1 MRKINTKHT
10 WSLKLGL
17 LLAIVCAP
25 FFLQAKTTLIHAG
38 KLIDGAS
45 NQVSKQMTIVI
56 EGNLIAEVVKGY
68 REPKADDF
76 YIDLRQHTVLPG
88 LMDMHV
94 HLDSEYG
101 KNSYTEK
108 FTLNSAD
115 RAIRAVINAEKTIL
129 AGFTTVRNPG
139 DTDNVTISL
148 RNAID
153 SGLVVGPRIFSAG
166 KSLATTGGHADPTNG
181 VRDDIFP
188 DPTPADGVING
199 RDDAFKAV
207 RARYKSGADL
217 IKITATGGVLSVA
230 KSGQNPQ
237 FTEAE
242 IAAVVE
248 AAKDYDFTVAAHAH
262 GAEGIK
268 RAVRAGVDSIEH
280 GSLMDQ
286 EGIDLMREYGT
297 YYVPTIMAGFWVAE
311 KAEDPDFFPEI
322 VRPKALAIG
331 PVMQET
337 FGKAYRAGVKIA
349 FGTDSGVSAHGD
361 NAQEFIYMVEAG
373 MPEMEAIQSATREA
387 SKLLR
392 INTTLGT
399 IEQGKLADLIAVEG
413 NPLEDISLLKN
424 IAFVMKDGTVYKQFD

>member
-45 NQVSKQMTIVI
+45 NQAFKQMTIVI

-101 KNSYTEK
+101 KNSYMEK

-181 VRDDIFP
+181 VRDDIFA
-188 DPTPADGVING
+188 DPTPADGGING

-217 IKITATGGVLSVA
+217 IKITATGGVLSIA

-413 NPLEDISLLKN
+413 NPLEDISLLQN
-424 IAFVMKDGTVYKQFD
+424 IAFVMKDGTVYKQVD

>member
-45 NQVSKQMTIVI
+45 NQAFKQMTIVI

-181 VRDDIFP
+181 VRDDIFA

-413 NPLEDISLLKN
+413 NPLEDISLLQN
-424 IAFVMKDGTVYKQFD
+424 IAFVMKDGTVYKQVD

>member
-45 NQVSKQMTIVI
+45 NQAFKQMTIVI

-101 KNSYTEK
+101 KNSYMEK

-181 VRDDIFP
+181 VRDDIFA

-337 FGKAYRAGVKIA
+337 FGKAYRGGVKIA

-424 IAFVMKDGTVYKQFD
+424 IAFVMKDGTVYKQID

>member
-45 NQVSKQMTIVI
+45 NQAFKQMTIVI

-424 IAFVMKDGTVYKQFD
+424 IAFVMKDGTVYKQID

>member
-45 NQVSKQMTIVI
+45 NQASKQMTIVI

-181 VRDDIFP
+181 VRDDIFA

-413 NPLEDISLLKN
+413 NPLEDISLLQN
-424 IAFVMKDGTVYKQFD
+424 IAFVMKDGTVYKQVD

>member
-1 MRKINTKHT
+1 M
-10 WSLKLGL
+10 
-17 LLAIVCAP
+17 
-25 FFLQAKTTLIHAG
+25 
-38 KLIDGAS
+38 
-45 NQVSKQMTIVI
+45 
-56 EGNLIAEVVKGY
+56 
-68 REPKADDF
+68 
-76 YIDLRQHTVLPG
+76 
-88 LMDMHV
+88 
-94 HLDSEYG
+94 
-101 KNSYTEK
+101 EK

-181 VRDDIFP
+181 VRDDIFA

-337 FGKAYRAGVKIA
+337 FGKAYRGGVKIA

-413 NPLEDISLLKN
+413 NPLEDISLLQN
-424 IAFVMKDGTVYKQFD
+424 IAFVMKDGTVYKQVD

>member
-17 LLAIVCAP
+17 LVAIVCAP

-45 NQVSKQMTIVI
+45 NQASKQMTIVI

-68 REPKADDF
+68 REPKADDV

-181 VRDDIFP
+181 VRDDIFA

-424 IAFVMKDGTVYKQFD
+424 IAFVMKDGTVYKQID

>member
-181 VRDDIFP
+181 VRDDIFA

-424 IAFVMKDGTVYKQFD
+424 IAFVMKDGTVYKQID

>member
-45 NQVSKQMTIVI
+45 NQAFKQMTIVI

-101 KNSYTEK
+101 KNSYMEK

-181 VRDDIFP
+181 VRDDIFA

-217 IKITATGGVLSVA
+217 IKITATGGVLSIA

-337 FGKAYRAGVKIA
+337 FGKAYRGGVKIA

-424 IAFVMKDGTVYKQFD
+424 IAFVMKDGTVYKQVD

>member
-45 NQVSKQMTIVI
+45 NQAFKQMTIVI

-181 VRDDIFP
+181 VRDDIFA

-331 PVMQET
+331 PMMQKT

-424 IAFVMKDGTVYKQFD
+424 IAFVMKDGTVYKQID

>member
-1 MRKINTKHT
+1 
-10 WSLKLGL
+10 
-17 LLAIVCAP
+17 
-25 FFLQAKTTLIHAG
+25 
-38 KLIDGAS
+38 
-45 NQVSKQMTIVI
+45 MTIVI

-181 VRDDIFP
+181 VRDDIFA

-424 IAFVMKDGTVYKQFD
+424 IAFVMKDGTVYKQID

>member
-38 KLIDGAS
+38 KLIDGVS
-45 NQVSKQMTIVI
+45 NQASKQMTIVI
-56 EGNLIAEVVKGY
+56 KGNLIAEVVKGY

-101 KNSYTEK
+101 KNSYMEK

-181 VRDDIFP
+181 VRDDIFA

-217 IKITATGGVLSVA
+217 IKITATGGVLSIA

-337 FGKAYRAGVKIA
+337 FGKAYRGGVKIA

-413 NPLEDISLLKN
+413 NPLEDISLLQN
-424 IAFVMKDGTVYKQFD
+424 IAFVMKDGTVYKQVD

>member
-45 NQVSKQMTIVI
+45 NQAFKQMTIVI

-413 NPLEDISLLKN
+413 NPLEDISLLQN
-424 IAFVMKDGTVYKQFD
+424 IAFVMKDGTVYKQVD

>member
-45 NQVSKQMTIVI
+45 NQASKQMTIVI

-230 KSGQNPQ
+230 KSGQHPQ

-242 IAAVVE
+242 LAAEVE

-424 IAFVMKDGTVYKQFD
+424 IAFVMKDGTVYKQLD

>member
-17 LLAIVCAP
+17 LMAIVCAP

-45 NQVSKQMTIVI
+45 NQAFKQMTIVI

-101 KNSYTEK
+101 KNSYMEK

-181 VRDDIFP
+181 VRDDIFA

-337 FGKAYRAGVKIA
+337 FGKAYRGGVKIA

-413 NPLEDISLLKN
+413 NPLEDISLLQN
-424 IAFVMKDGTVYKQFD
+424 IAFVMKDGTVYKQVD

>member
-45 NQVSKQMTIVI
+45 NQAFKQMTIVI

-101 KNSYTEK
+101 KNSYMEK

-181 VRDDIFP
+181 VRDDIFA

-337 FGKAYRAGVKIA
+337 FGKAYRGGVKIA

-413 NPLEDISLLKN
+413 NPLEDISLLQN
-424 IAFVMKDGTVYKQFD
+424 IAFVMKDGTVYKQVD

>member
-17 LLAIVCAP
+17 LVAIVCAP

-45 NQVSKQMTIVI
+45 NQASKQMTIVI

-181 VRDDIFP
+181 VRDDIFA

-373 MPEMEAIQSATREA
+373 MPEMEAIQSATRVA
-387 SKLLR
+387 SELLR
-392 INTTLGT
+392 ISTTLGT

-413 NPLEDISLLKN
+413 DPLEDIGLLKS
-424 IAFVMKDGTVYKQFD
+424 IAFVMKDGKVYKQLN

>member
-45 NQVSKQMTIVI
+45 NQAFKQMTIVI

-101 KNSYTEK
+101 KNSYMEK

-153 SGLVVGPRIFSAG
+153 KGLVVGPRIFSAG

-181 VRDDIFP
+181 VRDDIFA

-337 FGKAYRAGVKIA
+337 FGKAYRGGVKIA

-413 NPLEDISLLKN
+413 NPLEDISLLQN
-424 IAFVMKDGTVYKQFD
+424 IAFVMKDGTVYKQVD

>member
-45 NQVSKQMTIVI
+45 NQASKQMTIVI

-181 VRDDIFP
+181 VRDDIFA

-331 PVMQET
+331 PVMQKT
-337 FGKAYRAGVKIA
+337 FGKAYRGGVKIA

-361 NAQEFIYMVEAG
+361 NAQEFVYMVEAG

-413 NPLEDISLLKN
+413 NPLEDISLLQN
-424 IAFVMKDGTVYKQFD
+424 IAFVMKDGTVYKQVD

>member
-45 NQVSKQMTIVI
+45 NQAFKQMTIVI

-88 LMDMHV
+88 SMDMHV

-101 KNSYTEK
+101 KNSYMEK

-424 IAFVMKDGTVYKQFD
+424 IAFVMKDGTVYKQID

>member
-45 NQVSKQMTIVI
+45 NQAFKQMTIVI

-68 REPKADDF
+68 REPKVDDV

-101 KNSYTEK
+101 KNSYMEK

-181 VRDDIFP
+181 VRDDIFA

-337 FGKAYRAGVKIA
+337 FGKAYRGGVKIA

-413 NPLEDISLLKN
+413 NPLEDISLLQN
-424 IAFVMKDGTVYKQFD
+424 IAFVMKDGTVYKQVD

>member
-17 LLAIVCAP
+17 LVAIVCAP

-45 NQVSKQMTIVI
+45 NQASKQMTIVI

-68 REPKADDF
+68 REPKADDV

-424 IAFVMKDGTVYKQFD
+424 IAFVMKDGTVYKQID

>member
-45 NQVSKQMTIVI
+45 NQAFKQMTIVI

-101 KNSYTEK
+101 KNSYMEK

-181 VRDDIFP
+181 VRDDIFA

-424 IAFVMKDGTVYKQFD
+424 IAFVMKDGTVYKQID

>member
-45 NQVSKQMTIVI
+45 NQAFKQMTIVI

-101 KNSYTEK
+101 KNSYMEK

-129 AGFTTVRNPG
+129 AGFTTVRNLG

-181 VRDDIFP
+181 VRDDIFA

-337 FGKAYRAGVKIA
+337 FGKAYRGGVKIA

-413 NPLEDISLLKN
+413 NPLEDISLLQN
-424 IAFVMKDGTVYKQFD
+424 IAFVMKDGTVYKQVD

>member
-10 WSLKLGL
+10 RSLKLGL

-45 NQVSKQMTIVI
+45 NQASKQMTIVI

-101 KNSYTEK
+101 KKSYMEK

-424 IAFVMKDGTVYKQFD
+424 IAFVMKDGTVYKQID

>member
-1 MRKINTKHT
+1 MRDTT
-10 WSLKLGL
+10 TRYSSLEKLGL
-17 LLAIVCAP
+17 LLIICCVP
-25 FFLQAKTTLIHAG
+25 FYLQAKTTLIHAG
-38 KLIDGAS
+38 TLIDGVS
-45 NQVSKQMTIVI
+45 NNTSQKMTIIIDGNQIEKVI
-56 EGNLIAEVVKGY
+56 KGY
-68 REPKADDF
+68 RKPEPNDF
-76 YIDLRQHTVLPG
+76 YIDLREYTVLPG

-94 HLDSEYG
+94 HLDGEYG
-101 KNSYTEK
+101 KNSYLER
-108 FTLNSAD
+108 FTLSAAD
-115 RAIRAVINAEKTIL
+115 RAIRAVVNAEKTIL

-148 RNAID
+148 RNAINNE
-153 SGLVVGPRIFSAG
+153 LVPGPRIYSAG

-188 DPTPADGVING
+188 DPTPVDGVING
-199 RDDAFKAV
+199 RDSAFKAV

-311 KAEDPDFFPEI
+311 KAADPDFFPEI

-331 PVMQET
+331 PQIQKT
-337 FGKAYRAGVKIA
+337 FSKAYKGGVKIA

-373 MPEMEAIQSATREA
+373 MPEMEAIQSATHVA
-387 SKLLR
+387 SELLK
-392 INTTLGT
+392 INQILGT
-399 IEQGKLADLIAVEG
+399 IEAGKLADIIGVKG
-413 NPLEDISLLKN
+413 NPVDNIALLKN
-424 IAFVMKDGTVYKQFD
+424 VAFVMKDGKVYKQEN

>member
-1 MRKINTKHT
+1 
-10 WSLKLGL
+10 
-17 LLAIVCAP
+17 
-25 FFLQAKTTLIHAG
+25 
-38 KLIDGAS
+38 
-45 NQVSKQMTIVI
+45 
-56 EGNLIAEVVKGY
+56 
-68 REPKADDF
+68 
-76 YIDLRQHTVLPG
+76 
-88 LMDMHV
+88 MHV

-101 KNSYTEK
+101 KNAYLER
-108 FTLNSAD
+108 FTLSPAD
-115 RAIRAVINAEKTIL
+115 RTIRAVVNAEKTIL
-129 AGFTTVRNPG
+129 AGFTTIRNPG

-148 RNAID
+148 RNAINNE
-153 SGLVVGPRIFSAG
+153 LVPGPRIYSAG

-188 DPTPADGVING
+188 DPTPVDGVING
-199 RDDAFKAV
+199 RDSAFKAV

-331 PVMQET
+331 PQIQKT
-337 FGKAYRAGVKIA
+337 FSKAYKGGVKIA

-373 MPEMEAIQSATREA
+373 MPEMEAIQSATHVA
-387 SKLLR
+387 SELLK
-392 INTTLGT
+392 INQILGT
-399 IEQGKLADLIAVEG
+399 IEAGKLADIIGVKG
-413 NPLEDISLLKN
+413 NPVDNIALLKN
-424 IAFVMKDGTVYKQFD
+424 VAFVMKDGKIYKQEN

>member
-45 NQVSKQMTIVI
+45 NQAFKQMTIVI

-101 KNSYTEK
+101 KNSYMEK

-181 VRDDIFP
+181 VRDDIFA

-217 IKITATGGVLSVA
+217 IKITATGGVLSIA

-337 FGKAYRAGVKIA
+337 FGKAYRGGVKIA

-413 NPLEDISLLKN
+413 DPLEDIGLLKS
-424 IAFVMKDGTVYKQFD
+424 IAFVMKDGKVYKQLN

>member
-17 LLAIVCAP
+17 LVAIVCAP

-108 FTLNSAD
+108 FTLNAAD

-181 VRDDIFP
+181 VRDDIFA

-349 FGTDSGVSAHGD
+349 FGTDIGSMPHG
-361 NAQEFIYMVEAG
+361 EG
-373 MPEMEAIQSATREA
+373 WREMERMVNYGMLPIDVIHSATVMGA
-387 SKLLR
+387 KLLR
-392 INTTLGT
+392 KNDELGQ
-399 IEQGKLADLIAVEG
+399 IKEGYFADIIAVDG
-413 NPLEDISLLKN
+413 NPDENIKAFRSIDFVMVNGN
-424 IAFVMKDGTVYKQFD
+424 IAKND

>member
-45 NQVSKQMTIVI
+45 NQAFKQMTIVI

-101 KNSYTEK
+101 KNSYMEK

-181 VRDDIFP
+181 VRDDIFA

-217 IKITATGGVLSVA
+217 IKITATGGVLSIA

-337 FGKAYRAGVKIA
+337 FGKAYRGGVKIA

-413 NPLEDISLLKN
+413 NPLEDISLLQN
-424 IAFVMKDGTVYKQFD
+424 IAFVMKDGTVYKQVD

>member
-45 NQVSKQMTIVI
+45 NQASKQMTIVI

-68 REPKADDF
+68 REPKADDV

-153 SGLVVGPRIFSAG
+153 KGLVVGPRIFSAG

-181 VRDDIFP
+181 VRDDIFA

-337 FGKAYRAGVKIA
+337 FGKAYRGGVKIA

-361 NAQEFIYMVEAG
+361 NAQEFVYMVEAG
-373 MPEMEAIQSATREA
+373 MPEMEAIQSATRVA
-387 SKLLR
+387 SELLR

-399 IEQGKLADLIAVEG
+399 IEQGKLADLIAVG
-413 NPLEDISLLKN
+413 GDPLEDIGLLKS
-424 IAFVMKDGTVYKQFD
+424 IAFVMKDGKVYKQLN

>member
-45 NQVSKQMTIVI
+45 NQAFKQMTIVI

-181 VRDDIFP
+181 VRDDIFA

-337 FGKAYRAGVKIA
+337 FGKAYRGGVKIA

-413 NPLEDISLLKN
+413 NPLEDISLLQN
-424 IAFVMKDGTVYKQFD
+424 IAFVMKDGTVYKQVD

>member
-45 NQVSKQMTIVI
+45 NQASKQMTIVI
-56 EGNLIAEVVKGY
+56 EDNLITEVVKGY
-68 REPKADDF
+68 REPKADDV

-153 SGLVVGPRIFSAG
+153 KGLVVGPRIFSAG

-181 VRDDIFP
+181 VRDDIFA

-424 IAFVMKDGTVYKQFD
+424 IAFVMKDGTVYKQID